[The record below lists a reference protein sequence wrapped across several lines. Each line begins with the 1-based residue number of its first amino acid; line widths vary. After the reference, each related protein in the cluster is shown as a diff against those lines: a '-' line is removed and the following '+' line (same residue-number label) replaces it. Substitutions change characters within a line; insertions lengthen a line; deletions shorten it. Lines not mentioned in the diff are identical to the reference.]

1 MSRIFF
7 IFNLYCNA
15 QRKVAKFDE
24 KKYKRDIDNTLHISG
39 EALAKLLL

>member
-15 QRKVAKFDE
+15 RKVAKFDE